1 MYFTEN
7 INRRK
12 FVKTGAQAAAITT
25 LTSIAPSVLK
35 ADSALPNIIFII
47 SDQMRGDALSCL
59 GSRNARTPNLDKMAA
74 GGVVFENCFSNN
86 PVCIP
91 ARKSIFSGL
100 YPHQHGS
107 LTNKQR
113 KLLHFENTMAAYFQK
128 RGYRIGWIGKNHTI
142 QKSELNH
149 FDTASIRAREP
160 FRKYNRW
167 VPPYWHGDTYWPR
180 EKCYPKKNT
189 DESIDF
195 IKQAKRGEP
204 FFLHISYFDPHPPY
218 FAPSEISSRYC
229 SSNMVPPKY
238 LPASVFGE
246 RLAIYARAMGYDK
259 IKKSDLLATMRY
271 YYAAIEWGVD
281 YQVGRILDALSQK
294 GLDKNM
300 IIVFSADHGDF
311 MGQHNMVRKGMF
323 LHDTL
328 LHVPMI
334 WYAPGRIQKGKKEKA
349 LAQGIDIFPTLIDL
363 LDGKKSDDLMGRSLK
378 PFLTGKAPMKD
389 EHVIFTSAGYNE
401 IDFQQLE
408 QDLTK
413 DEDVPLH
420 TRVLGQNMNPRYRT
434 KMIRSRE
441 WKMILSESRPMQL
454 FKMNDGYIE
463 RENVAE
469 NVEYASIRRK
479 LEKQLQNWWAW

>member
-204 FFLHISYFDPHPPY
+204 FFCTSVTSIRIPLILHRPRLAAAIAHRTWCRQHIFRPPY
-218 FAPSEISSRYC
+218 
-229 SSNMVPPKY
+229 
-238 LPASVFGE
+238 
-246 RLAIYARAMGYDK
+246 
-259 IKKSDLLATMRY
+259 
-271 YYAAIEWGVD
+271 
-281 YQVGRILDALSQK
+281 
-294 GLDKNM
+294 
-300 IIVFSADHGDF
+300 
-311 MGQHNMVRKGMF
+311 
-323 LHDTL
+323 
-328 LHVPMI
+328 
-334 WYAPGRIQKGKKEKA
+334 
-349 LAQGIDIFPTLIDL
+349 
-363 LDGKKSDDLMGRSLK
+363 
-378 PFLTGKAPMKD
+378 
-389 EHVIFTSAGYNE
+389 
-401 IDFQQLE
+401 
-408 QDLTK
+408 
-413 DEDVPLH
+413 
-420 TRVLGQNMNPRYRT
+420 
-434 KMIRSRE
+434 
-441 WKMILSESRPMQL
+441 SESGSLSMPEPWDMT
-454 FKMNDGYIE
+454 K
-463 RENVAE
+463 
-469 NVEYASIRRK
+469 
-479 LEKQLQNWWAW
+479 